1 MNYSFKKKVAL
12 VTGSSRGIGKAIAIE
27 LCKQGA
33 KVILNGRNAETL
45 ENTKK
50 WFLAQKYDVIA
61 AAADITNFEAC
72 EELVKLATKT
82 YGKLDIVIANGGIA
96 GSASMLNFSSD
107 EFKAVVDSN
116 VYGSYFPIK
125 AALPELDK
133 TNGSVVFISSL
144 AGLRGIPDH
153 VAYSVGKM
161 SLTAM
166 AQGLA
171 VELKHLNIHVG
182 IVYVG
187 FTENESTKTLLGE
200 GGKLIPV
207 PERPAFLQQ
216 SREQVARSVLRL
228 IKRRKFKVV
237 LTPLGKLNSVAARLF
252 PGLLQWIFTKAYKP
266 K

>member
-1 MNYSFKKKVAL
+1 MSDYFKGKVAI
-12 VTGSSRGIGKAIAIE
+12 VTGSSRGIGKAIALA
-27 LCKQGA
+27 LCQQGA

-45 ENTKK
+45 EQTRA
-50 WFLAQKYDVIA
+50 WFANKGYALEAV
-61 AAADITNFEAC
+61 AADITNYEAC
-72 EELVKLATKT
+72 EELVKLATRT

-96 GSASMLNFSSD
+96 GSASMLNFSVE

-116 VYGSYFPIK
+116 IYGSYFPIK
-125 AALPELDK
+125 AALPEIQK
-133 TNGSVVFISSL
+133 SKGSVVFISSL

-153 VAYSVGKM
+153 VAYSTGKM
-161 SLTAM
+161 GLTAM

-171 VELKHLNIHVG
+171 VELKPLDVHVG

-207 PERPAFLQQ
+207 PKRPAFLQQ
-216 SREQVARSVLRL
+216 SREKVAQSVLKL

-237 LTPLGKLNSVAARLF
+237 LTLLGKLNSVAVRLF
-252 PGLLQWIFTKAYKP
+252 PSLLQWIFTKAYKA